1 MAKNQKLIESLRV
14 ESDKTRD
21 QISQL
26 AKGLPQ
32 GYPLQL
38 TSSANQPLSPDQ
50 AAQKLNSDSLKNS
63 AMKKEIT
70 QHRLAVEI
78 EFTKAQLITELIWG
92 VLRAEDRGAIGADER
107 ANLIVLTGEKQWIE
121 NTRKLI
127 ETLDRSGSQNLKAS
141 ESR

>member
-1 MAKNQKLIESLRV
+1 
-14 ESDKTRD
+14 
-21 QISQL
+21 
-26 AKGLPQ
+26 
-32 GYPLQL
+32 
-38 TSSANQPLSPDQ
+38 
-50 AAQKLNSDSLKNS
+50 
-63 AMKKEIT
+63 MKKEIT

-92 VLRAEDRGAIGADER
+92 VLRAEDRGSIGADER

-121 NTRKLI
+121 NARKLI